1 MNIGLLDSQGARRA
15 PPVGRVLRVLVGLGL
30 MVKVTPVY
38 FHVDAG
44 LAIGAVLLMLG
55 LLAVY
60 SLLHFVVS
68 RRLVALGPGLGA
80 VVGLGTLVAV
90 YLAGA
95 PGGPLLGRGE
105 GELAA
110 GTFLGVSLLVA
121 GVRADP
127 GCEVMAIPGALFRKH
142 AELACLVFSPLDAW
156 ERRWRRKRAA

>member
-1 MNIGLLDSQGARRA
+1 
-15 PPVGRVLRVLVGLGL
+15 
-30 MVKVTPVY
+30 
-38 FHVDAG
+38 
-44 LAIGAVLLMLG
+44 
-55 LLAVY
+55 
-60 SLLHFVVS
+60 
-68 RRLVALGPGLGA
+68 
-80 VVGLGTLVAV
+80 VGLGTLVAV

-127 GCEVMAIPGALFRKH
+127 GCEVMSIPSALFRKR

>member
-1 MNIGLLDSQGARRA
+1 MNLGSLDSQGARRA
-15 PPVGRVLRVLVGLGL
+15 PPLGRVLRILIGLGL
-30 MVKVTPVY
+30 LAQVTPVY
-38 FHVDAG
+38 FHVDPG

-55 LLAVY
+55 LMAVY
-60 SLLHFVVS
+60 SLLHVVVS
-68 RRLVALGPGLGA
+68 RRLVTLSPALGA

-110 GTFLGVSLLVA
+110 GTFLGVSLLIA

-127 GCEVMAIPGALFRKH
+127 GCEVMAIPSALFRKH

>member
-60 SLLHFVVS
+60 SLLHVVVS
-68 RRLVALGPGLGA
+68 RRLVTLSPTLGA

-90 YLAGA
+90 YLAGEI
-95 PGGPLLGRGE
+95 GR
-105 GELAA
+105 AH
-110 GTFLGVSLLVA
+110 V
-121 GVRADP
+121 
-127 GCEVMAIPGALFRKH
+127 
-142 AELACLVFSPLDAW
+142 
-156 ERRWRRKRAA
+156 

>member
-1 MNIGLLDSQGARRA
+1 MNIGSLDAQGARRA
-15 PPVGRVLRVLVGLGL
+15 PPVGRVLRILIGLGL
-30 MVKVTPVY
+30 MAQVTPVY
-38 FHVDAG
+38 FHVDSG
-44 LAIGAVLLMLG
+44 LAIGAVLLILG
-55 LLAVY
+55 LVAVY
-60 SLLHFVVS
+60 SLLHVVVS
-68 RRLVALGPGLGA
+68 RRLITLGPGLGA
-80 VVGLGTLVAV
+80 VVGLGTLAAV

-110 GTFLGVSLLVA
+110 GTFLGVSLLIA

-127 GCEVMAIPGALFRKH
+127 GCEVMAIPSALFRKN